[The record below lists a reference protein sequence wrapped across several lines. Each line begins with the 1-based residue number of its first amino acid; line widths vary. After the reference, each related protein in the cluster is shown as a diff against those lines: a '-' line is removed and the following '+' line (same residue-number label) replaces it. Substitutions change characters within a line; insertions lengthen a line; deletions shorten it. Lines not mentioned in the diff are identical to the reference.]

1 MGVALARAEDT
12 DTARANARL
21 AAGRVRRGRPDLGRS
36 HDDGRADRRCSPG
49 CSAKRAVLAGD
60 GRCAWPAQRVAQ
72 GSLGDVDDEHLV
84 GGSYRIAR
92 LCQEH
97 RAQRP
102 SLRELSGHLCAE
114 RLQGHRCRHRA
125 DAVSARFLDMG
136 AALQAMVGD
145 RFKIH
150 GVFVIRAKEV
160 HPIVAPSYVFY
171 PADTTEEA
179 QAVGAADL
187 YGVSRRDG

>member
-1 MGVALARAEDT
+1 
-12 DTARANARL
+12 
-21 AAGRVRRGRPDLGRS
+21 
-36 HDDGRADRRCSPG
+36 
-49 CSAKRAVLAGD
+49 
-60 GRCAWPAQRVAQ
+60 
-72 GSLGDVDDEHLV
+72 
-84 GGSYRIAR
+84 
-92 LCQEH
+92 
-97 RAQRP
+97 
-102 SLRELSGHLCAE
+102 
-114 RLQGHRCRHRA
+114 
-125 DAVSARFLDMG
+125 MG